1 MYTKRSLSWRP
12 MRKIKSIVLTA
23 LLLST
28 LFIVITPP
36 ATADPVWFDTD
47 WSYRKE
53 INISDPQIDFQS
65 MLNIS
70 KNEGNT
76 FNCSSHC
83 NDDFSDIRFAAEN
96 GSLLPYWIEKKEDG
110 SFSHVWVNNT
120 FNSSIIY
127 MYYGNAGATTTSNGN
142 ETFDFF
148 DDFLGSSLD
157 TTKWEWSNEA
167 DLDTKTI
174 ANSEIHM
181 AHDSGYT
188 TAGIQ
193 TKDTNYDL
201 NYSILEAKQKC
212 IQGSYE
218 PCQMGIRSKMQY
230 RDGDW
235 KLAVAGDAKYK
246 VADLSFNTY
255 YITRVDQIDG
265 TTVKGTVQDTNRN
278 YLGTNVTK
286 TCTEFAKN
294 YVYLKAR
301 STGSDEEWKVDWV
314 LIRKQTGTRPTFS
327 IGAEEEPSIPII
339 SNEQPAD
346 GITGVSTTNTEL
358 NVTINDTAG
367 GLFNY
372 TFYLDGVEVDN
383 GTNVAAGSYST
394 PIDLLC
400 GRITYTWWINV
411 SNDAGWSNNSFSFST
426 ESCPVSYIA
435 PSPSEGY
442 ACPCVEGYVCL
453 CLTPIAEFN
462 VNISFYNETG
472 VKTLIEK
479 ASNVSAETCVLLPVT
494 RGQTYNWSANI
505 SEYGVES
512 NYNNTPTYSFTVA
525 SEAYCAASDGS
536 SGGGFV
542 YLVIPIF
549 FMIFGLIFMKT
560 RKKEWR

>member
-1 MYTKRSLSWRP
+1 
-12 MRKIKSIVLTA
+12 
-23 LLLST
+23 
-28 LFIVITPP
+28 
-36 ATADPVWFDTD
+36 
-47 WSYRKE
+47 
-53 INISDPQIDFQS
+53 
-65 MLNIS
+65 
-70 KNEGNT
+70 
-76 FNCSSHC
+76 
-83 NDDFSDIRFAAEN
+83 
-96 GSLLPYWIEKKEDG
+96 
-110 SFSHVWVNNT
+110 
-120 FNSSIIY
+120 
-127 MYYGNAGATTTSNGN
+127 
-142 ETFDFF
+142 
-148 DDFLGSSLD
+148 
-157 TTKWEWSNEA
+157 
-167 DLDTKTI
+167 
-174 ANSEIHM
+174 
-181 AHDSGYT
+181 
-188 TAGIQ
+188 
-193 TKDTNYDL
+193 
-201 NYSILEAKQKC
+201 
-212 IQGSYE
+212 
-218 PCQMGIRSKMQY
+218 
-230 RDGDW
+230 
-235 KLAVAGDAKYK
+235 
-246 VADLSFNTY
+246 
-255 YITRVDQIDG
+255 
-265 TTVKGTVQDTNRN
+265 
-278 YLGTNVTK
+278 
-286 TCTEFAKN
+286 
-294 YVYLKAR
+294 
-301 STGSDEEWKVDWV
+301 
-314 LIRKQTGTRPTFS
+314 
-327 IGAEEEPSIPII
+327 
-339 SNEQPAD
+339 
-346 GITGVSTTNTEL
+346 
-358 NVTINDTAG
+358 
-367 GLFNY
+367 
-372 TFYLDGVEVDN
+372 VDN